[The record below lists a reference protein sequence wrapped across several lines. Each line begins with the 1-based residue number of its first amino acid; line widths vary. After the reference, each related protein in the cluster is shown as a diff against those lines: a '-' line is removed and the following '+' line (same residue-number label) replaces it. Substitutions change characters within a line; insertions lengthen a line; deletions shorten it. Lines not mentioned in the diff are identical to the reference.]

1 MEVDHDDLGRSRSDT
16 CLSLHFARKLQGAV
30 IALEATMNTIILL
43 AFLFVIAG
51 VFIYLG
57 TIYNGLVAIKNDI
70 DKAWANID
78 VLLKQRH
85 DELSK
90 LLDVTKGYA
99 NFERDT
105 LTKIT
110 QARSQ
115 YQQATT
121 IDQKAQ
127 ADQSMTSALRGFFAV
142 AENYPDLK
150 ANANFQ
156 QLEQRIT
163 ALENQIADRRE
174 FYNDSV
180 NTYNI
185 RIQQVPD
192 TFVAAFMRLTPRMML
207 KIDDAD
213 KTDVA
218 MSFGAGQ

>member
-1 MEVDHDDLGRSRSDT
+1 
-16 CLSLHFARKLQGAV
+16 
-30 IALEATMNTIILL
+30 MNTIILL
-43 AFLFVIAG
+43 GFLFVIVG
-51 VFIYLG
+51 FFVYLI
-57 TIYNGLVAIKNDI
+57 TLYNGLVALKNDI
-70 DKAWANID
+70 DKSWANID

-99 NFERDT
+99 EFERDT

-115 YQQATT
+115 FSQAVTF
-121 IDQKAQ
+121 DQKAQ

-150 ANANFQ
+150 ANSNFQ
-156 QLEQRIT
+156 LLEKRIT
-163 ALENQIADRRE
+163 ELENQIADRRE

-180 NTYNI
+180 NTFNI

-192 TFVAAFMRLTPRMML
+192 TFVAAFMQLTPRQL
-207 KIDDAD
+207 LRVDEAD
-213 KTDVA
+213 KTDVQ
-218 MSFGAGQ
+218 MSFASGK

>member
-1 MEVDHDDLGRSRSDT
+1 MD
-16 CLSLHFARKLQGAV
+16 
-30 IALEATMNTIILL
+30 TIIMLG
-43 AFLFVIAG
+43 FVFAIAG
-51 VFIYLG
+51 FFVYLI
-57 TIYNGLVAIKNDI
+57 TIFNGLIAIKNDI
-70 DKAWANID
+70 DKSWANID

-99 NFERDT
+99 EFERDT

-115 YQQATT
+115 FSQAVTF
-121 IDQKAQ
+121 DQKAQ

-150 ANANFQ
+150 ANSNFQ
-156 QLEQRIT
+156 LLEKRIT
-163 ALENQIADRRE
+163 DLENAIADRRE

-180 NTYNI
+180 NTFNI

-192 TFVAAFMRLTPRMML
+192 TFVAAFMQLTPRTLL
-207 KIDDAD
+207 KIDEAD

-218 MSFGAGQ
+218 MSFAAAK

>member
-1 MEVDHDDLGRSRSDT
+1 
-16 CLSLHFARKLQGAV
+16 
-30 IALEATMNTIILL
+30 MNTIILL
-43 AFLFVIAG
+43 GFLFAIAG
-51 VFIYLG
+51 CFIYLI

-90 LLDVTKGYA
+90 LLDVTKGYRD
-99 NFERDT
+99 FEGDT
-105 LTKIT
+105 LVKVT

-115 YQQATT
+115 YQQAVT

-127 ADQSMTSALRGFFAV
+127 ADRSMTSALRGFFAV

-150 ANANFQ
+150 ANSNFQ
-156 QLEQRIT
+156 MLEQRIT
-163 ALENQIADRRE
+163 SLENQIADRRE

-180 NTYNI
+180 NTFNI

-192 TFVAAFMRLTPRMML
+192 TFVAAFMRLTPRTML

-213 KTDVA
+213 KADVA
-218 MSFGAGQ
+218 MSFAQAK

>member
-1 MEVDHDDLGRSRSDT
+1 
-16 CLSLHFARKLQGAV
+16 
-30 IALEATMNTIILL
+30 MNTIILL
-43 AFLFVIAG
+43 AVLFVIAG
-51 VFIYLG
+51 FVVYLA

-99 NFERDT
+99 DFERDT

-110 QARSQ
+110 QARNQ
-115 YQQATT
+115 YQQAVTV
-121 IDQKAQ
+121 DQKAQ
-127 ADQSMTSALRGFFAV
+127 ADQSMTQALRGFFAV

-150 ANANFQ
+150 ANNSFQ
-156 QLEQRIT
+156 QLQQRIT

-180 NTYNI
+180 NTFNI

-192 TFVAAFMRLTPRMML
+192 TFVASFMHLTPRTML
-207 KIDDAD
+207 KVDEAE
-213 KTDVA
+213 KADVA
-218 MSFGAGQ
+218 MSFAQGK

>member
-1 MEVDHDDLGRSRSDT
+1 
-16 CLSLHFARKLQGAV
+16 
-30 IALEATMNTIILL
+30 MNTVITFG
-43 AFLFVIAG
+43 FLFAIAG
-51 VFIYLG
+51 CCIYFV

-70 DKAWANID
+70 DKSWANID

-85 DELSK
+85 DELTK

-115 YQQATT
+115 YSQAVTF
-121 IDQKAQ
+121 DQKAQ

-142 AENYPDLK
+142 AENYPELK
-150 ANANFQ
+150 ANTNFM
-156 QLEQRIT
+156 QLQERVT

-180 NTYNI
+180 NTFNI

-192 TFVAAFMRLTPRMML
+192 TFVAAFMRLTPRTML
-207 KIDDAD
+207 KIEEAE
-213 KTDVA
+213 KTNVQ
-218 MSFGAGQ
+218 MSFA